1 MRDPFRWLL
10 AALSVS
16 LAASLFWG
24 VQLRRQLAHE
34 RLGAA
39 SDHQLLS
46 EQENRLRAAERA
58 RNAAEAV
65 LQGGTGSGIRRMF
78 PAGGP
83 LPSADAINK
92 FNAAMDGD
100 PVWAP
105 FFRKLERR
113 RILSRY
119 NILLSALPVP
129 QGKRAALEDLLVERA
144 IASRR
149 VVHEQRVA
157 GRKFDSPEAIAAV
170 AGATDGLDAKI
181 NDLVGADIAGKLRE
195 WNTAIYSY
203 GNAPD
208 GPVAQDAVTLSDAG
222 FEVTSDQLVKLALI
236 RYEVYVLNPGPRPA
250 SAAEAVDP
258 ATGLTA
264 QETRLLEREAEVLS
278 KDEVAVLR
286 NWSIEEHRA
295 RRAADAIRST
305 FHMEGERGSQ

>member
-16 LAASLFWG
+16 LAGSLFWG

-39 SDHQLLS
+39 SDRQLLS
-46 EQENRLRAAERA
+46 EQESRLRAAERA
-58 RNAAEAV
+58 RNAAEAI

-83 LPSADAINK
+83 LPSADTINK
-92 FNAAMDGD
+92 FNAAMDAD

-119 NILLSALPVP
+119 NILLSALSIP
-129 QGKRAALEDLLVERA
+129 QGKRAPLEDLLVERA
-144 IASRR
+144 IASRKM
-149 VVHEQRVA
+149 VHEQRVA
-157 GRKFDSPEAIAAV
+157 GRKFDSPEVITAV
-170 AGATDGLDAKI
+170 AGVTDGFDSKI
-181 NDLVGADIAGKLRE
+181 NALVGAEIAAKLKE

-222 FEVTSDQLVKLALI
+222 FEVSSDQLVKLALI

-250 SAAEAVDP
+250 SGADPVDL
-258 ATGLTA
+258 ATGLTP
-264 QETRLLEREAEVLS
+264 QETRLFERESEVLP

-286 NWSIEEHRA
+286 NWQVEEHRA
-295 RRAADAIRST
+295 RAAADAIRST